1 MTRGG
6 RPIVV
11 PLDGSQVAETVLP
24 VALEMAALPR
34 VEVMFLHVI
43 EPPDKV
49 IGDGEPI
56 TIDQIGAYKNDLHR
70 RFLRD
75 WITRTEAVHG
85 RSLDDVWQIREECIA
100 ALGGGVYATPA
111 R

>member
-1 MTRGG
+1 LRSTTRF
-6 RPIVV
+6 RPGLSPI
-11 PLDGSQVAETVLP
+11 E
-24 VALEMAALPR
+24 R
-34 VEVMFLHVI
+34 FLH
-43 EPPDKV
+43 E
-49 IGDGEPI
+49 EPI
-56 TIDQIGAYKNDLHR
+56 TVDQIGAYKNDLHR

-75 WITRTEAVHG
+75 WITRAEAVHG